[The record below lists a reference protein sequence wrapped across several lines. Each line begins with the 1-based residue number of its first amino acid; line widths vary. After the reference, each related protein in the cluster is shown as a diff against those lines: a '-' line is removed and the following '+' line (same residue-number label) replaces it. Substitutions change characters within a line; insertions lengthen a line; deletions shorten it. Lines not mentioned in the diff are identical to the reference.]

1 MTDMTMTC
9 GELDARLAD
18 YLDGTLDAPAREAVE
33 RHLAGCAR
41 CAAMV
46 AALDERPAA
55 AASLPLLTPERDL
68 WSGISARIEPRV
80 LPMTERRAGA
90 PARGGWRVARFAAA
104 AALLIAA
111 TAVITRSIVLK
122 TNPSGQPDVATGGV
136 PGTKPTPGKLVDNQ
150 QKLILTYD
158 EEILRLDSAVTERR
172 SQLDT
177 NTVKIIEKNLKVI
190 DKAIAESRAALEKDP
205 HSHFLND
212 QLARVLD
219 QKVGLLRT
227 VALLPA
233 RT

>member
-1 MTDMTMTC
+1 MS
-9 GELDARLAD
+9 A
-18 YLDGTLDAPAREAVE
+18 AVT
-33 RHLAGCAR
+33 ATSTT
-41 CAAMV
+41 
-46 AALDERPAA
+46 AA
-55 AASLPLLTPERDL
+55 AASLAVRQG
-68 WSGISARIEPRV
+68 S
-80 LPMTERRAGA
+80 RAGA
-90 PARGGWRVARFAAA
+90 WRRSTIGSTRGSIRAEMPLHRSRSGVSSGSDAAA

-111 TAVITRSIVLK
+111 TAVVTRSIVLK
-122 TNPSGQPDVATGGV
+122 TKPSGQSDVATGGV